1 LHELI
6 VVVEVVGVLIVS
18 TNVAVLSHPT
28 EFVPTHVYVPD
39 DV

>member
-1 LHELI
+1 MNTVLDD
-6 VVVEVVGVLIVS
+6 VEVLLIVS